1 MNKNDQND
9 KGSCYTMMY
18 FFPRITK
25 IRHAQG
31 PIDTTTRQIPNAVV
45 SIAHTI
51 ESIEHK
57 DTTTRQGPDVVVPIE
72 HTTKSIKPQASQSEG
87 EDQASQSE
95 GEDQASQSE
104 GEDQASQSEGEDQAS
119 QSEGEDQD
127 TTTRQR
133 PDVLVPIAHTTE
145 SMGTTGYKSKRRCQ
159 DQDHISVDY
168 PVSKACCKG
177 FVKLT
182 DFSCYTR
189 SLMIDKDVIV
199 TKTRNE
205 TGFHISIKKLKFQM
219 FSLDDCMHEPFF
231 ERQPLK

>member
-1 MNKNDQND
+1 
-9 KGSCYTMMY
+9 MMY

-25 IRHAQG
+25 IRHGQG
-31 PIDTTTRQIPNAVV
+31 PIDTTTRPIPNVV
-45 SIAHTI
+45 VPIAHTI

-57 DTTTRQGPDVVVPIE
+57 DTTTRRRPDVVVPIE
-72 HTTKSIKPQASQSEG
+72 HTTESIKP
-87 EDQASQSE
+87 
-95 GEDQASQSE
+95 
-104 GEDQASQSEGEDQAS
+104 QAS

-133 PDVLVPIAHTTE
+133 PDVVVPIAHTTE

-182 DFSCYTR
+182 DFSCYTS
-189 SLMIDKDVIV
+189 SLMIDQDIIV

-205 TGFHISIKKLKFQM
+205 TGVHISIKKLKFQM
-219 FSLDDCMHEPFF
+219 FSLDLFMHEPFF
-231 ERQPLK
+231 ERQPLKYRNCMQLN